1 MPRDGSGVYSK
12 PVGTTAVSGTAI
24 ESAKYN
30 SVVDDLA
37 LDANTPRPIVA
48 GGTGASTAGAARTA
62 LGLAIGTN
70 VQAYDADLTAIA
82 ALASAAD
89 KMPYA
94 TGSGTWALSGLSAF
108 ARTILD
114 DADAGAVRATISALS
129 AAPVTVTDWNSATAN
144 GFYVAVSG
152 SANAPTTAGYNG
164 FVVQNGANAV
174 IHQVLFRQGVDEI
187 YYRRFLTTWQPWVTI
202 VDSGNLVARVKAG
215 FSSVPYVSTEQTITS
230 AGLLTLAHGLGAA
243 PSMVQLQLSCQTAE
257 AGWAVGDKPFV
268 DMSQSV
274 GSASTHNTVWADAT
288 NVLVRFSNNA
298 NCFAIGNK
306 STGLSTLLTNANWKL
321 IVRAYP

>member
-1 MPRDGSGVYSK
+1 M
-12 PVGTTAVSGTAI
+12 
-24 ESAKYN
+24 
-30 SVVDDLA
+30 VDDLA

-94 TGSGTWALSGLSAF
+94 TGSGTWALSDLSAF

-114 DADAGAVRATISALS
+114 DADAASVRATVGALS
-129 AAPVTVTDWNSATAN
+129 AVTVTVTDWNGATAN
-144 GFYVAVSG
+144 GFYVAASG
-152 SANAPTTAGYNG
+152 AANAPASGGYNG
-164 FVVQNGANAV
+164 FVVQNGADAA
-174 IHQVLFRQGVDEI
+174 IYQVLFRQGVDEI

-215 FSSVPYVSTEQTITS
+215 FSSVPYKSTEQTITS
-230 AGLLTLAHGLGAA
+230 SGLLTLAHGLGAA
-243 PSMVQLQLSCQTAE
+243 PSYVRLQLSCLTAE
-257 AGWAVGDKPFV
+257 AGFAVGDKPFV
-268 DMSQSV
+268 DMNQPT
-274 GSASTHNTVWADAT
+274 GAASIHNTVWADAT

-306 STGLSTLLTNANWKL
+306 SNGAATLLTNANWKL